1 MLRADSA
8 VSPPLKLRPPA
19 NTAEKTA
26 AVANI
31 FFKNILLSYSDFSDV
46 ERALTVSEAC
56 EPLFQDLGARL
67 HPSGLILEMRQGTKV
82 TSEIQSSREGA
93 SDDAG
98 PQKPAH
104 VRSSQPTSAESPGF
118 LRGAI
123 SIFILFNL
131 VAITSWAV
139 PLNVPPLR
147 EIKELVRPYLLW
159 TGLFQS
165 WDFFAPNPRPVNSY
179 IEAVAVTQ
187 NRHIRVFDFPRMEQ
201 LSYGKRY
208 REERYRKFAEVLCD
222 PHFAALW
229 PDVAKRVARLLT
241 SASDPPQMVI
251 LMKFEAPILYGA
263 TPAQELAPKSQFFY
277 EYYVSGEDP
286 R

>member
-1 MLRADSA
+1 M
-8 VSPPLKLRPPA
+8 
-19 NTAEKTA
+19 T
-26 AVANI
+26 
-31 FFKNILLSYSDFSDV
+31 SDN
-46 ERALTVSEAC
+46 
-56 EPLFQDLGARL
+56 Q
-67 HPSGLILEMRQGTKV
+67 PSK
-82 TSEIQSSREGA
+82 EGA
-93 SDDAG
+93 SHNISLPKSA
-98 PQKPAH
+98 P
-104 VRSSQPTSAESPGF
+104 VRLSQPESAEGPGF

-139 PLNVPPLR
+139 PLNVPPFR

-187 NRHIRVFDFPRMEQ
+187 DRRMRVFDFPRMEQ

-222 PHFAALW
+222 PHYAAIW
-229 PDVAKRVARLLT
+229 PDVAKHVARLLN
-241 SASDPPQMVI
+241 SADDPPQMVI
-251 LMKFEAPILYGA
+251 LMKFEAPIEYGV
-263 TPAQELAPKSQFFY
+263 TPAHEPAPKPQFFY
-277 EYYVSGEDP
+277 EYYVSGEDL